1 VTNVETTGSRGVQGG
16 MRLPDFIGIGAQRAG
31 STTLAALLDQQPN
44 VVVSEPKETHFF
56 DNRDGMYDEGLE
68 WYSRH
73 FSDMPPDAV
82 CGEFTPCYMFVNEVA
97 ERIRSAVPDVRLV
110 AILRDPVPRAWSH
123 YWFNVRRG
131 WEPKSFERA
140 LDAEEKRGGMGEWE
154 RVVYG
159 YEARGRYVEQLQH
172 YERVFSR
179 EQLCVVF
186 LEELK
191 TAPEETLETVLG
203 HLGLQGTAVDLGT
216 AVPERNAGV
225 RPRSRRL
232 HVATTRARRWSA
244 GKGGAVQAVVRL
256 GTAPARRLN
265 RSTGGLPSMS
275 ADTRSRLRKG
285 YAESDAALAAWL
297 GRSLPWAEKAAAES

>member
-1 VTNVETTGSRGVQGG
+1 

-31 STTLAALLDQQPN
+31 STTLAEMLDRQPN
-44 VVVSEPKETHFF
+44 VVVSDPKETHFF

-73 FSDMPPDAV
+73 FSNTPRDSV
-82 CGEFTPCYMFVNEVA
+82 CGEFTPRYMFVNGVA
-97 ERIRSAVPDVRLV
+97 ERVREVVPDVRLI
-110 AILRDPVPRAWSH
+110 AILRDPVARAWSH

-131 WEPKSFERA
+131 WEPKSFEHA
-140 LDAEEKRGGMGEWE
+140 LDAEEKRSAIAEWE

-159 YEARGRYVEQLQH
+159 YEARGHYVEQLRH
-172 YERVFSR
+172 YEQVFSR

-186 LEELK
+186 LEELGA
-191 TAPEETLETVLG
+191 APEETLQTVLG
-203 HLGLQGTAVDLGT
+203 HLGLHGTAVDLGG

-232 HVATTRARRWSA
+232 HVATTRMRRWSA
-244 GKGGAVQAVVRL
+244 GKGGAVQAAVRL
-256 GTAPARRLN
+256 GTAPGRRLN
-265 RSTGGLPSMS
+265 RANGGLPSMT
-275 ADTRSRLRKG
+275 AATRSRLRKG

-297 GRSLPWAEKAAAES
+297 GRPLPWAEKAAAES

>member
-1 VTNVETTGSRGVQGG
+1 

-31 STTLAALLDQQPN
+31 STTLAEMLDRQPN

-73 FSDMPPDAV
+73 FSETPADAV
-82 CGEFTPCYMFVNEVA
+82 CGEFTPCYMFVNGVA
-97 ERIRSAVPDVRLV
+97 ERIREAVPDVRLV

-131 WEPKSFERA
+131 WEPKSFEHA
-140 LDAEEKRGGMGEWE
+140 LDAEEERGAIGEWE

-172 YERVFSR
+172 YERVFSP

-186 LEELK
+186 LEDLK
-191 TAPEETLETVLG
+191 EAPEDTLGTVLG
-203 HLGLQGTAVDLGT
+203 HLGVNGTTVDLGSGV
-216 AVPERNAGV
+216 AERNTGV

-232 HVATTRARRWSA
+232 HVATTRARRWSE
-244 GKGGAVQAVVRL
+244 GKGKPVQAAVKA

-265 RSTGGLPSMS
+265 RANGSLPKMSTE
-275 ADTRSRLRKG
+275 TRSQLRKG
-285 YAESDAALAAWL
+285 YAESDAALAEWL
-297 GRSLPWAEKAAAES
+297 GRPLPWAEKAAAET